1 MSRHTF
7 RAQLGAALDPQFGDT
22 MRDSA
27 ARSSCEALLRSQLR
41 AGVHLL
47 SLPVARGLAESIGM
61 PAAHVRPANG
71 ATSIVNGE
79 AA

>member
-41 AGVHLL
+41 AGEHLL
-47 SLPVARGLAESIGM
+47 SLPIARGLAEAIGM
-61 PAAHVRPANG
+61 PAAHVRPANTLTTTTEG
-71 ATSIVNGE
+71 ASR
-79 AA
+79 